1 MYLLQLFK
9 HLNELHIT
17 YFIMKSISRTLSI
30 KNNLAILG
38 ATTPNTLLDTTE
50 SNDSEDTAPANDA
63 SKNVSSSIST
73 ISSSKSPVSAITSAT
88 TNKFEN
94 NSSIAATSTSNTT
107 EGNISTQKK
116 GGKGAADG
124 VTSSYSVFVLSV
136 VGACVLNVP
145 EV

>member
-1 MYLLQLFK
+1 MFK
-9 HLNELHIT
+9 HLNELHIIH
-17 YFIMKSISRTLSI
+17 FIMKSISRTMSI

-38 ATTPNTLLDTTE
+38 ATTPNTTLDTTE
-50 SNDSEDTAPANDA
+50 SNGSEDTAPADNA
-63 SKNVSSSIST
+63 SIKNVSSSIST
-73 ISSSKSPVSAITSAT
+73 ISSSKPPAITSAT

-116 GGKGAADG
+116 GGKGSADG

>member
-73 ISSSKSPVSAITSAT
+73 ISSSKSPA
-88 TNKFEN
+88 
-94 NSSIAATSTSNTT
+94 
-107 EGNISTQKK
+107 
-116 GGKGAADG
+116 
-124 VTSSYSVFVLSV
+124 
-136 VGACVLNVP
+136 
-145 EV
+145 

>member
-63 SKNVSSSIST
+63 SKNVST